1 MLSAPTSADRIHV
14 KGVDQ
19 VFPAAGGGETVAI
32 KDATFDLIKGQIT
45 VFLGPSGCGK
55 TTMLRMLGGL
65 DVPTAGT
72 IERGFPVGKG
82 APIGFVFQD
91 ATLMP
96 WRTTAGNVELSLEMS
111 GYPRAKRAD
120 RVRELLELVKL
131 EGTEKRHPYQLSG
144 GMRQRVAIA
153 RALAHD
159 PDLLLMD
166 EPFAALDAQTRDEMN
181 QELQRIWGLTRKTIV
196 FVTHSVAEA
205 VTLADRIV
213 MFGTNPGHVHS
224 VTDISF
230 PRPRD
235 EQTASLPEFTAIVAE
250 LRAQLR
256 DVQQQNTRQRL
267 ESDDR

>member
-1 MLSAPTSADRIHV
+1 MTPSTTDRIIIDNV
-14 KGVDQ
+14 SQ
-19 VFPAAGGGETVAI
+19 IFPTAGRAETVAI
-32 KDATFDLIKGQIT
+32 ENATFEVQKGAIT

-65 DVPTAGT
+65 DEPTSGT
-72 IERGFPVGKG
+72 IDRGFDLSEGT
-82 APIGFVFQD
+82 PIGFAFQD

-96 WRTTAGNVELSLEMS
+96 WRTTARNIELSLEMS
-111 GYPRAKRAD
+111 GYPRRERAA
-120 RVRELLELVKL
+120 RVAELLDLVKL
-131 EGTEKRHPYQLSG
+131 SGTGKRRPYQLSG
-144 GMRQRVAIA
+144 GMRHRVAIA

-181 QELQRIWGLTRKTIV
+181 QELQRIWSLTGKTIV

-213 MFGTNPGHVHS
+213 MFATNPGRVHS
-224 VTDISF
+224 ITDVHF

-235 EQTASLPEFTAIVAE
+235 ERTAAMPEFTAMVDE
-250 LRAQLR
+250 LRRQLR
-256 DVQQQNTRQRL
+256 EVQQEPKAS
-267 ESDDR
+267 ESDEGRPA